1 MKRQQPR
8 EDVAGSRMMNPF
20 PCACATPGRQ
30 HLAATGIPSN
40 WFVRG
45 EGSQCPPFVRSF
57 VSFLRKAETRLDGS
71 SSSSSPPAPHNF
83 TSISR
88 MLLHHEQ
95 QRQPSV
101 SHSSMHET
109 FPSVALPN
117 SSLSYHLPNR
127 NSSTGGRKRRV
138 NEKSTRKHLLSQTA
152 CPLLFPNLDSI
163 PYYSSPLPVVVA
175 RT

>member
-1 MKRQQPR
+1 MSMKRQQPR

-83 TSISR
+83 TSVSR

-117 SSLSYHLPNR
+117 SSPILPSTEPQFLHRREKTQGQRKEYTQAPPFPNR
-127 NSSTGGRKRRV
+127 MPT
-138 NEKSTRKHLLSQTA
+138 
-152 CPLLFPNLDSI
+152 SI
-163 PYYSSPLPVVVA
+163 PKP
-175 RT
+175 R